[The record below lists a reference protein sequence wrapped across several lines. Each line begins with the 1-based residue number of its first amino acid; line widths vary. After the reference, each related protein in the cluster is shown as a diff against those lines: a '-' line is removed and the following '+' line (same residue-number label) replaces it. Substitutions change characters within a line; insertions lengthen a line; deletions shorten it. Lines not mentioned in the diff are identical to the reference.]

1 MSGGKLEYSRYRLE
15 EIINTIEDEINN
27 NDKPPYDNPDNEW
40 DRLENERFYAEG
52 GYRWMPDTIKEFK
65 KGIKLIKMADI
76 YMHRMDYLL
85 SGDDGEDNFHRRL
98 KEDLNNIKN

>member
-27 NDKPPYDNPDNEW
+27 NDKPPYNNPDNEW
-40 DRLENERFYAEG
+40 DILENERFYAEG
-52 GYRWMPDTIKEFK
+52 GYRWTPDTIKEFK

-76 YMHRMDYLL
+76 YIHRIDWLL
-85 SGDDGEDNFHRRL
+85 SGDDGEVDFHKLL
-98 KEDLNNIKN
+98 KKELNNLK